1 MMSIPF
7 VRVAD
12 VMQTSLHTVS
22 GLASVQHALEQM
34 GRENVSSL
42 LVERRDDDDEYGV
55 ITVQDIAANVVSPN
69 HSAQRTSVYQV
80 MTKPALSLSGDM
92 NVRYAIRLL
101 SGFGLTRALVTQGRK
116 LEGLVTLRD
125 LVLSGADF
133 EEDTEAS

>member
-1 MMSIPF
+1 MSTQFI
-7 VRVAD
+7 RVAD
-12 VMQTSLHTVS
+12 VMQTSLHTVN

-42 LVERRDDDDEYGV
+42 VVERRDEDDEYGV
-55 ITVQDIAANVVSPN
+55 ITVQDIAAEVVSSDL
-69 HSAQRTSVYQV
+69 SADRVSIYQI
-80 MTKPALSLSGDM
+80 MTKPALTLSADM

-101 SGFGLTRALVTQGRK
+101 SRFGLTRALVARGRK

-133 EEDTEAS
+133 KEIKEPS

>member
-1 MMSIPF
+1 MMSTSF

-12 VMQTSLHTVS
+12 VMQTSLHMVS

-42 LVERRDDDDEYGV
+42 VVDRRDEDDEYGV

-69 HSAQRTSVYQV
+69 HSAQRISVYQV
-80 MTKPALSLSGDM
+80 MTKPALTLPADM

-101 SGFGLTRALVTQGRK
+101 SGFGLSRALVTRGRK

-133 EEDTEAS
+133 GDNAEA

>member
-1 MMSIPF
+1 MMSTSF

-55 ITVQDIAANVVSPN
+55 ITVQNIAANVVSPN
-69 HSAQRTSVYQV
+69 HSAQRMSVYQV
-80 MTKPALSLSGDM
+80 MTKPALTISADM

-101 SGFGLTRALVTQGRK
+101 SEFGLTRALVTRGGK

-133 EEDTEAS
+133 GEDIEAP